1 MYFDNAVVSGFLIP
15 NGVDPS
21 TITADIQSPINALN
35 QQMNVLLTRIQN
47 NPTPNQGDILQLQ
60 IVSQQYNNLIQLVSS
75 VNKAFFDCEKQVI
88 TNMAS

>member
-21 TITADIQSPINALN
+21 TITADVQAPINALN

-47 NPTPNQGDILQLQ
+47 NPTPNQYEINPTKILGL
-60 IVSQQYNNLIQLVSS
+60 L
-75 VNKAFFDCEKQVI
+75 
-88 TNMAS
+88 T

>member
-21 TITADIQSPINALN
+21 TITASLQQPINALN
-35 QQMNVLLTRIQN
+35 QQINVLLMRIQN

-60 IVSQQYNNLIQLVSS
+60 LAVQQYNNLIQLTSS
-75 VNKAFFDCEKQVI
+75 VNKAFYDSEKAVI
-88 TNMAS
+88 TNIAS